1 MPAANKGACRN
12 SKWAKGLYLSGC
24 YFLQAQRILCEAFL
38 HLSNNADAWAC
49 RIVTRLDRTDIVPS
63 HTGDH
68 VLPLSPFFS
77 KLLRHAHRKSQRI
90 AIRDV
95 NLRIEKSYIEF
106 LSDVLAVRKAL
117 RLSLSPETQ
126 WPLRRGEDKY
136 IALIATGGYEY
147 AVGFVAICALGA
159 AVVPITV
166 LLPVKEASYFVL
178 KAKCAAILY
187 SSDGGK
193 LADPL
198 AAHLEKTTSENIGC
212 IHIARHFRTCPLP
225 QGDIVLSSDK
235 YLDDNGPGVVVFT
248 SGTTGPPKGAVM
260 RRAYLHDTSAAVAD
274 HFGVTEKDEWQFRRG
289 LDVGALEERRL
300 AYILWIP
307 TIYMRMMRY
316 FERTIDPLP
325 PHEVYQYIA
334 GARQFRALLCG
345 TSALPTPVQEFW
357 TKILGGRTILS
368 RYGASEIGPVFTP
381 SVESDPVPSGSVRS
395 VFPGTTVK
403 LSDGEEGEMLIKG
416 PYMFSKYLYDEVATA
431 EAHDTDGFYKTG
443 DVARREG
450 NCYFIPGRAPL
461 DILKSGGYKISAL
474 DIERKI
480 LGLPYVSEVMVVGA
494 ADDEFGQRVAA
505 VVSLRDDQT
514 MHRCAENGW
523 VGKDFTLDVLRGDL
537 RKNLAAYKIPTL
549 LRVVEGELPKSGTGK
564 IVKKVLSPKFF
575 PADYHREFEV
585 QVWDSNKKAKKVD
598 SQL

>member
-1 MPAANKGACRN
+1 MG
-12 SKWAKGLYLSGC
+12 
-24 YFLQAQRILCEAFL
+24 F
-38 HLSNNADAWAC
+38 
-49 RIVTRLDRTDIVPS
+49 DRTDIVPS

-95 NLRIEKSYIEF
+95 NLQIEKSYIEF
-106 LSDVLAVRKAL
+106 LSDVLAVRNAL

-126 WPLRRGEDKY
+126 WSLRRCENTY
-136 IALIATGGYEY
+136 IALIAAGGYEY

-159 AVVPITV
+159 VVVPITV

-178 KAKCAAILY
+178 KAKCAAILS

-193 LADPL
+193 LADLL

-212 IHIARHFRTCPLP
+212 VHIARHFMTCPLP

-235 YLDDNGPGVVVFT
+235 YLDDNGPGVVIFT

-260 RRAYLHDTSAAVAD
+260 RRAYLHDTSAAVSD
-274 HFGVTEKDEWQFRRG
+274 HFGVTEKDVILHVLPVHHATGIGINFLPYIYSGACVEFRSGSFDVVWMWERWKKGG
-289 LDVGALEERRL
+289 LHIFSGV
-300 AYILWIP
+300 P

-316 FERTIDPLP
+316 FERTIAPLP

-334 GARQFRALLCG
+334 GARQFRAMLCG
-345 TSALPTPVQEFW
+345 TSALPTPVQQFW
-357 TKILGGRTILS
+357 SKILGGRTILS

-381 SVESDPVPSGSVRS
+381 SVESDPVPPGSVGS

-403 LSDGEEGEMLIKG
+403 LSDGEEGEVLIKG
-416 PYMFSKYLYDEVATA
+416 PYMFSKYLYDEVATV
-431 EAHDTDGFYKTG
+431 EAHDADGFFKTG

-450 NCYFIPGRAPL
+450 NYYFILGRASL

-474 DIERKI
+474 DIEREI
-480 LGLPYVSEVMVVGA
+480 LGLPYVSEVMVVGV

-514 MHRCAENGW
+514 MYRCAENGW
-523 VGKDFTLDVLRGDL
+523 VGKDFTLDVLRRDL
-537 RKNLAAYKIPTL
+537 RKKLAAYKMPTL

-564 IVKKVLSPKFF
+564 VVKKELGPKFF

-585 QVWDSNKKAKKVD
+585 QVWDSNKKAKKVY